1 MTKMQLE
8 NLKAL
13 YPEHT
18 KVQLVHMRD
27 EYAPPEGTIGY
38 VTNVDDMGTIH
49 VSWQNGSSLG
59 LMEGV
64 DIFYVLSRPYEA
76 MAHIH
81 SLGGQMAKITA
92 IEKVGD
98 NDYIV
103 DFGGVKCHAL
113 FNWFV
118 CEYYADDIY
127 TKVQ

>member
-1 MTKMQLE
+1 MTKTQLE

-13 YPEHT
+13 YPKHT

-49 VSWQNGSSLG
+49 VNWQNGSSLG
-59 LMEGV
+59 LVEGV

-81 SLGGQMAKITA
+81 SLGGKMEKITV

-103 DFGGVKCHAL
+103 DFGGVKCHAI

>member
-1 MTKMQLE
+1 MTKTQLE

-13 YPEHT
+13 YPKHT

-27 EYAPPEGTIGY
+27 EYAPPKGTIGY
-38 VTNVDDMGTIH
+38 VTGVDDMGTIH
-49 VSWQNGSSLG
+49 VNWQNGSSLG
-59 LMEGV
+59 LVEGV

-81 SLGGQMAKITA
+81 SLNGKMAKITV
-92 IEKVGD
+92 IEMVGN

-103 DFGGVKCHAL
+103 DYNGVICHAI

-127 TKVQ
+127 TKVK

>member
-8 NLKAL
+8 NLKTL
-13 YPEHT
+13 YPKHT

-49 VSWQNGSSLG
+49 VNWQNGSSLG
-59 LMEGV
+59 LVEGV

-81 SLGGQMAKITA
+81 SLGGKMEKITV

-103 DFGGVKCHAL
+103 DFGGVKCHAI

-127 TKVQ
+127 TKVK

>member
-1 MTKMQLE
+1 MDKMQIE

-13 YPEHT
+13 YPKHT

-27 EYAPPEGTIGY
+27 KYAPPEGTIGY
-38 VTNVDDMGTIH
+38 VTGIDDMGTIH
-49 VSWQNGSSLG
+49 VAWQNGSSLG
-59 LMEGV
+59 LVEGV

-81 SLGGQMAKITA
+81 SLNGQMEKITV

-98 NDYIV
+98 NNYIV
-103 DFGGVKCHAL
+103 DYNGVKCHAL

-127 TKVQ
+127 TKVK

>member
-13 YPEHT
+13 YPKHT

-38 VTNVDDMGTIH
+38 VTSVDDMGTIH
-49 VSWQNGSSLG
+49 VNWQNGSSLG
-59 LMEGV
+59 LVEGV

-81 SLGGQMAKITA
+81 SLGGKMAKITV

-103 DFGGVKCHAL
+103 DFGGVKCHAI

-127 TKVQ
+127 TKVK

>member
-1 MTKMQLE
+1 MTKTQLE

-13 YPEHT
+13 YPKHT

-38 VTNVDDMGTIH
+38 VTSVDDMGTIH

-59 LMEGV
+59 LVEGV
-64 DIFYVLSRPYEA
+64 DIFHVLSRPYEA

-81 SLGGQMAKITA
+81 SLGGKMEKITV

-103 DFGGVKCHAL
+103 DFGGVKCHAI

>member
-13 YPEHT
+13 YPKHT

-49 VSWQNGSSLG
+49 VNWQNGSTLG
-59 LMEGV
+59 LVEGV

-81 SLGGQMAKITA
+81 SLNGQMEEITV

-103 DFGGVKCHAL
+103 DYNGVKCHAL

-127 TKVQ
+127 TKVK

>member
-13 YPEHT
+13 YPQHT

-38 VTNVDDMGTIH
+38 VTSIDDMGTIH
-49 VSWQNGSSLG
+49 VNWQNGSSLG
-59 LMEGV
+59 LVEGV

-81 SLGGQMAKITA
+81 SLGGKMEKITV

-103 DFGGVKCHAL
+103 DFGGVKCHAI

>member
-13 YPEHT
+13 YPKHT

-27 EYAPPEGTIGY
+27 EYAPPEETIGY
-38 VTNVDDMGTIH
+38 VTSIDDMGTIH
-49 VSWQNGSSLG
+49 VNWQNCSSLG
-59 LMEGV
+59 LVEGV

-81 SLGGQMAKITA
+81 SLNGQMEKITV

-103 DFGGVKCHAL
+103 DFGGVKCHAI

>member
-13 YPEHT
+13 YPKHT

-38 VTNVDDMGTIH
+38 VTSIDDMGTIH
-49 VSWQNGSSLG
+49 VNWQNGSSLG
-59 LMEGV
+59 LVEGV

-81 SLGGQMAKITA
+81 SLGGKMAKITV

-103 DFGGVKCHAL
+103 DFGGVKCHAI